1 MKLCADELVHGR
13 HEVVLLSRKE
23 LLGRPRRGRCT
34 PDTQMNNTP
43 VVARSTHS
51 SFAEQAA
58 NVSEA
63 LGSRTDSALQ

>member
-43 VVARSTHS
+43 VVARTLTLLLQSKQQPSLQRLIH
-51 SFAEQAA
+51 EQILH
-58 NVSEA
+58 V
-63 LGSRTDSALQ
+63 L